1 MKNKKSI
8 LLLMA
13 LALIFAGCKEENKQ
27 NNQNEKSVVIKSD
40 EEIKEENIEEDF
52 YELIN
57 AANTDLSEKEKTF
70 LAGVLKD
77 IENKDA
83 ENLSNKLADPLKSEI
98 GGDLRVLSNKFLPI
112 DYTGPILSI
121 EEINKKDESYLI
133 IGKCEDDSLVI
144 LLGKDKND
152 KLTSLD
158 IKLLSTIT
166 KNKELKKDNQAFVD
180 KSYEII
186 EALRNGDKDLFYEN
200 VKGLNLEDEK
210 FSEMYEG
217 LKNDL
222 DQAGDKLTDESK
234 VEVSFANDLIKSA
247 PFDQNL
253 VDVTIIFTYEH
264 IEKIVYDFVYTED
277 MRLISLE
284 VGPDEK

>member
-1 MKNKKSI
+1 MKNKKSLI
-8 LLLMA
+8 LLMA
-13 LALIFAGCKEENKQ
+13 LAFIFAGCKGENKQ

-52 YELIN
+52 YELVN

-133 IGKCEDDSLVI
+133 IGKCKDDSLVI

-166 KNKELKKDNQAFVD
+166 KNKELKKDPQAFVD

-186 EALRNGDKDLFYEN
+186 EALRNGDKDLFYED
-200 VKGLNLEDEK
+200 VKGLNLEEEK

-234 VEVSFANDLIKSA
+234 VEVSFANDLIKTA

-253 VDVTIIFTYEH
+253 VDVTLIFTYEH

>member
-27 NNQNEKSVVIKSD
+27 NNKNEKSVVIKSD
-40 EEIKEENIEEDF
+40 EDIKEENIEEDF
-52 YELIN
+52 YDLIN
-57 AANTDLSEKEKTF
+57 TTNTDLSEKEKTF
-70 LAGVLKD
+70 LASVLKD

-83 ENLSNKLADPLKSEI
+83 ENLSSKLSDPLKSEV
-98 GGDLRVLSNKFLPI
+98 GGDLRVLAKKLIPV
-112 DYTGPILSI
+112 DYTGPIL
-121 EEINKKDESYLI
+121 EIKELTKKDDSYLV

-144 LLGKDKND
+144 LLNEDNN

-166 KNKELKKDNQAFVD
+166 KNKELKKDNEAFVK

-186 EALRNGDKDLFYEN
+186 EALRNGDKDLFYED
-200 VKGLNLEDEK
+200 VKGLNLEEEK

-234 VEVSFANDLIKSA
+234 VEVSFASDLIKTA

-253 VDVTIIFTYEH
+253 VDVTLIFTYEH

>member
-1 MKNKKSI
+1 
-8 LLLMA
+8 MA

-52 YELIN
+52 YKLIN

-121 EEINKKDESYLI
+121 KEINKKDESYLI

-222 DQAGDKLTDESK
+222 DQAGDKLTDKSK
-234 VEVSFANDLIKSA
+234 VEVSFASDLIKSA

-253 VDVTIIFTYEH
+253 VDVTLIFTYEH

>member
-40 EEIKEENIEEDF
+40 EEINEENIEEDF
-52 YELIN
+52 YKLIN

-121 EEINKKDESYLI
+121 KEINKKDESYLM

-166 KNKELKKDNQAFVD
+166 KNKELEKDNQAFVD

-222 DQAGDKLTDESK
+222 DQSGDKLTDKSK
-234 VEVSFANDLIKSA
+234 VEVSFASDLIKSA

-253 VDVTIIFTYEH
+253 VDVTLIFTYEH

>member
-1 MKNKKSI
+1 MKNKKSLI
-8 LLLMA
+8 LLMA
-13 LALIFAGCKEENKQ
+13 LAFIFAGCKGENKQ
-27 NNQNEKSVVIKSD
+27 NNKNEKSVVIKSD
-40 EEIKEENIEEDF
+40 EDIKEENIEEDF
-52 YELIN
+52 YDLVN

-70 LAGVLKD
+70 LASVLKD

-83 ENLSNKLADPLKSEI
+83 ENLSSKLADPLKSEV
-98 GGDLRVLSNKFLPI
+98 GGDLRVLAKKLIPV
-112 DYTGPILSI
+112 DYTGPIL
-121 EEINKKDESYLI
+121 EIKELTKKDDSYLV

-144 LLGKDKND
+144 LLNEDNN

-166 KNKELKKDNQAFVD
+166 KNKELKKDNEAFVK

-186 EALRNGDKDLFYEN
+186 EALRNGDKDLFYED
-200 VKGLNLEDEK
+200 VKGLNLEEEK
-210 FSEMYEG
+210 FSEMYED

-234 VEVSFANDLIKSA
+234 VEVSFASDLIKTA

>member
-52 YELIN
+52 YKLIN

-121 EEINKKDESYLI
+121 KEINKKDESYLI

-166 KNKELKKDNQAFVD
+166 KNKELEKDNQAFVD

-222 DQAGDKLTDESK
+222 DQSGDKLTDKSK
-234 VEVSFANDLIKSA
+234 VEVSFASDLIKSA

-253 VDVTIIFTYEH
+253 VDVTLIFTYEH

>member
-166 KNKELKKDNQAFVD
+166 KNKELEKDNQAFVD

-253 VDVTIIFTYEH
+253 VDVTLIFTYEH

>member
-1 MKNKKSI
+1 MKNNKSLI
-8 LLLMA
+8 LLMA

-121 EEINKKDESYLI
+121 KEINKKYESYLI

-166 KNKELKKDNQAFVD
+166 KNKELKKDNEAFVK

-234 VEVSFANDLIKSA
+234 VEVSFANDLIKTA

-253 VDVTIIFTYEH
+253 VDVTLIFTYEH

>member
-83 ENLSNKLADPLKSEI
+83 ENLSGKLADPLKSEI

-166 KNKELKKDNQAFVD
+166 KNKELKKDPQAFVD

-222 DQAGDKLTDESK
+222 DQAGDKLTDKSK
-234 VEVSFANDLIKSA
+234 VEVSFASDLIKSA

-253 VDVTIIFTYEH
+253 VDVTLIFTYEH

>member
-27 NNQNEKSVVIKSD
+27 NNKNEKSVVIKSD

-57 AANTDLSEKEKTF
+57 AANTDLSDEEKTF
-70 LAGVLKD
+70 LPEVLKD

-83 ENLSNKLADPLKSEI
+83 ENLSGKLADPLKSEI

-121 EEINKKDESYLI
+121 KEINKKDESYLI

-186 EALRNGDKDLFYEN
+186 EALRNGDKDLFYED
-200 VKGLNLEDEK
+200 VKGLNLEEEK

-253 VDVTIIFTYEH
+253 VDVTLIFTYEH

>member
-1 MKNKKSI
+1 MKNKKSLI
-8 LLLMA
+8 LLMA
-13 LALIFAGCKEENKQ
+13 LAFIFAGCKGENKQ
-27 NNQNEKSVVIKSD
+27 NNKNEKSVVIKSD
-40 EEIKEENIEEDF
+40 EDIKEENIEEDF
-52 YELIN
+52 YDLVN

-70 LAGVLKD
+70 LASVLKD

-83 ENLSNKLADPLKSEI
+83 ENLSSKLADPLKSEV
-98 GGDLRVLSNKFLPI
+98 GGDLRVLAKKLIPV
-112 DYTGPILSI
+112 DYTGPIL
-121 EEINKKDESYLI
+121 EIKELTKKDDSYLV

-144 LLGKDKND
+144 LLNEDNN

-166 KNKELKKDNQAFVD
+166 KNKELKKDNEAFVK

-186 EALRNGDKDLFYEN
+186 EALRNGDKDLFYED
-200 VKGLNLEDEK
+200 VKGLNLEEEK
-210 FSEMYEG
+210 FSEMYED

-234 VEVSFANDLIKSA
+234 VEVSFASDLIKTA

-253 VDVTIIFTYEH
+253 VDVTLIFTYEH

>member
-1 MKNKKSI
+1 
-8 LLLMA
+8 MA
-13 LALIFAGCKEENKQ
+13 LALIFAGCKGENKQ
-27 NNQNEKSVVIKSD
+27 NNKNEKSIVIKSD
-40 EEIKEENIEEDF
+40 EDIKEENIKEDF
-52 YELIN
+52 YDLVN

-70 LAGVLKD
+70 LASVLKD

-83 ENLSNKLADPLKSEI
+83 ENLSSKLADPLKSEV
-98 GGDLRVLSNKFLPI
+98 GGDLRVLAKKLIPV
-112 DYTGPILSI
+112 DYTGPIL
-121 EEINKKDESYLI
+121 EIKELTKKDDSYLV

-144 LLGKDKND
+144 LLNEDNN

-166 KNKELKKDNQAFVD
+166 KNKELKKDNEAFVK

-186 EALRNGDKDLFYEN
+186 EALRNGDKDLFYED
-200 VKGLNLEDEK
+200 VKGLNLEEEK

-234 VEVSFANDLIKSA
+234 VEVSFASDLIKSA

-253 VDVTIIFTYEH
+253 VDVTLIFTYEH

>member
-1 MKNKKSI
+1 MKNKKSLI
-8 LLLMA
+8 LLMA
-13 LALIFAGCKEENKQ
+13 LAFIFAGCKEENKQ

-70 LAGVLKD
+70 LAGILKD

-166 KNKELKKDNQAFVD
+166 KNKELKKDNEAFVK

-253 VDVTIIFTYEH
+253 VDVTLIFTYEH

>member
-1 MKNKKSI
+1 MKNKKSLI
-8 LLLMA
+8 LLMA
-13 LALIFAGCKEENKQ
+13 LAFIFVGCKGENKQ
-27 NNQNEKSVVIKSD
+27 NNQNEQSVVIKSD

-52 YELIN
+52 YDLIN

-70 LAGVLKD
+70 LAGILKD

-121 EEINKKDESYLI
+121 KEINKKDESYLI

-166 KNKELKKDNQAFVD
+166 KNKELEKDNQAFVE

-222 DQAGDKLTDESK
+222 DQAGDKLTDKSK
-234 VEVSFANDLIKSA
+234 VEVSFASDLIKSA

-253 VDVTIIFTYEH
+253 VDVTLIFTYEH

>member
-1 MKNKKSI
+1 MKNKKSLI
-8 LLLMA
+8 LLMT

-27 NNQNEKSVVIKSD
+27 NNKNEKSVVIKSD
-40 EEIKEENIEEDF
+40 EDIKEENIEEDF
-52 YELIN
+52 YDLVN

-70 LAGVLKD
+70 LASVLKD

-83 ENLSNKLADPLKSEI
+83 ENLSSKLADPLKSEV
-98 GGDLRVLSNKFLPI
+98 GGDLRVLADKLIPI
-112 DYTGPILSI
+112 DYTGPIL
-121 EEINKKDESYLI
+121 EIKELTKKDDSYLV

-144 LLGKDKND
+144 LLNEDNN

-166 KNKELKKDNQAFVD
+166 KNKELKKDNEAFVK

-186 EALRNGDKDLFYEN
+186 EALRNGDKDLFYED
-200 VKGLNLEDEK
+200 VKGLNLEEEK

-234 VEVSFANDLIKSA
+234 VEVSFASDLIKTA

-253 VDVTIIFTYEH
+253 VDVTLIFTYEH
-264 IEKIVYDFVYTED
+264 VEKIVYNFVYTED

>member
-121 EEINKKDESYLI
+121 KEINKKDESYLI

-152 KLTSLD
+152 KLTGLD

-166 KNKELKKDNQAFVD
+166 KNKELEKDNQAFVE

-222 DQAGDKLTDESK
+222 DQAGDKLTDKSK
-234 VEVSFANDLIKSA
+234 VEVSFASDLIKSA

-253 VDVTIIFTYEH
+253 VDVTLIFTYEH

>member
-1 MKNKKSI
+1 MKNKKSLI
-8 LLLMA
+8 LLMT

-27 NNQNEKSVVIKSD
+27 NNKNEKSVVIKSD
-40 EEIKEENIEEDF
+40 EDIKEENIEEDF
-52 YELIN
+52 YDLVN

-70 LAGVLKD
+70 LASVLKD

-83 ENLSNKLADPLKSEI
+83 ENLSSKLSDPLKSEV
-98 GGDLRVLSNKFLPI
+98 GGDLRVLAKKLIPV
-112 DYTGPILSI
+112 DYTGPIL
-121 EEINKKDESYLI
+121 EIKELTKKDDSYLV

-144 LLGKDKND
+144 LLNEDNN

-166 KNKELKKDNQAFVD
+166 KNKELKKDNEAFVK

-186 EALRNGDKDLFYEN
+186 EALRNGDKDLFYED
-200 VKGLNLEDEK
+200 VKGLNLEEEK

-234 VEVSFANDLIKSA
+234 VEVSFASDLIKTA

-253 VDVTIIFTYEH
+253 VDVTLIFTYEH
-264 IEKIVYDFVYTED
+264 IEKIVYNFVYTED

>member
-1 MKNKKSI
+1 MKNKKSLI
-8 LLLMA
+8 LLMA
-13 LALIFAGCKEENKQ
+13 LALIFAGCKEGNRQ

-40 EEIKEENIEEDF
+40 DEIKEENIEEDF

-121 EEINKKDESYLI
+121 KEINKKDESYLI

-144 LLGKDKND
+144 LLGKDKNN

-166 KNKELKKDNQAFVD
+166 KNKELEKDNEAFVD

-222 DQAGDKLTDESK
+222 DQAGDKLTDKSK
-234 VEVSFANDLIKSA
+234 VEVSFASDLIKSA

-253 VDVTIIFTYEH
+253 VDVTLIFTYEH

>member
-27 NNQNEKSVVIKSD
+27 NNKNEKSVVIKSD

-70 LAGVLKD
+70 LAGILKD

-83 ENLSNKLADPLKSEI
+83 ENLSNKLDDPLKSEI

-121 EEINKKDESYLI
+121 KEINKKDESYLI

-166 KNKELKKDNQAFVD
+166 KNKELKKDPQAFVD

-186 EALRNGDKDLFYEN
+186 EALRNGDKDLFYED
-200 VKGLNLEDEK
+200 VKGLNLEEEK

-253 VDVTIIFTYEH
+253 VDVTLIFTYEH

>member
-8 LLLMA
+8 LLLIA
-13 LALIFAGCKEENKQ
+13 LALIFAGCKEENRQ

-40 EEIKEENIEEDF
+40 DEIKEENIEEDF

-121 EEINKKDESYLI
+121 KEINKKDESYLI

-166 KNKELKKDNQAFVD
+166 KNKELEKDNEAFVD
-180 KSYEII
+180 RSYEII
-186 EALRNGDKDLFYEN
+186 EALRNGDKDLFYED
-200 VKGLNLEDEK
+200 VKGLNLEEEK

-234 VEVSFANDLIKSA
+234 VEVSFASDLIKTA

-253 VDVTIIFTYEH
+253 VDVTLIFTYEH

>member
-1 MKNKKSI
+1 MKYKKSI

-13 LALIFAGCKEENKQ
+13 LALIFAGCKGENKQ

-121 EEINKKDESYLI
+121 KEINKKDESYLI

-166 KNKELKKDNQAFVD
+166 KNKELEKDNEAFVD

-210 FSEMYEG
+210 FSDMYEG

-234 VEVSFANDLIKSA
+234 VEVSFASDLIKSA

-253 VDVTIIFTYEH
+253 VDVTLIFTYEH

>member
-1 MKNKKSI
+1 MKNKKSLI
-8 LLLMA
+8 LLMA
-13 LALIFAGCKEENKQ
+13 LAFIFAGCKGENKQ
-27 NNQNEKSVVIKSD
+27 NNKNEKSVVIKSD
-40 EEIKEENIEEDF
+40 EDIKEENIKEDF
-52 YELIN
+52 YDLVN

-70 LAGVLKD
+70 LASVLKD

-83 ENLSNKLADPLKSEI
+83 ENLSSKLADPLKSEV
-98 GGDLRVLSNKFLPI
+98 GGDLRVLAKKLIPV
-112 DYTGPILSI
+112 DYTGPIL
-121 EEINKKDESYLI
+121 EIKELTKKDDSYLV

-144 LLGKDKND
+144 LLNEDNN

-166 KNKELKKDNQAFVD
+166 KNKELKKDNEAFVK

-186 EALRNGDKDLFYEN
+186 EALRNGDKDLFYED
-200 VKGLNLEDEK
+200 VKGLNLEEEK

-234 VEVSFANDLIKSA
+234 VEVSFASDLIKSA

-253 VDVTIIFTYEH
+253 VDVTLIFTYEH

>member
-40 EEIKEENIEEDF
+40 EEIREENIEEDF

-166 KNKELKKDNQAFVD
+166 KNKELEKDNQAFVE

-186 EALRNGDKDLFYEN
+186 EALRNSDKDLFYEN

-253 VDVTIIFTYEH
+253 VDVTLIFTYEH

>member
-13 LALIFAGCKEENKQ
+13 LALIFAGCKGENKQ

-70 LAGVLKD
+70 LAGILKD

-83 ENLSNKLADPLKSEI
+83 ENLSNKLTDPLKSEI

-121 EEINKKDESYLI
+121 KEINKKDESYLI

-186 EALRNGDKDLFYEN
+186 EALRNGEKDLFYEN

-222 DQAGDKLTDESK
+222 DQAGDKLTDKSK
-234 VEVSFANDLIKSA
+234 VEVSFASDLIKSA

-253 VDVTIIFTYEH
+253 VDVTLIFTYEH

>member
-1 MKNKKSI
+1 MKNKKSLI
-8 LLLMA
+8 LLMA

-27 NNQNEKSVVIKSD
+27 NNKNEKSVVIKSD

-70 LAGVLKD
+70 LAGILKD

-112 DYTGPILSI
+112 DYTGHILSI
-121 EEINKKDESYLI
+121 KEINKKDESYLI

-166 KNKELKKDNQAFVD
+166 KNKELKKDPQAFVD

-222 DQAGDKLTDESK
+222 DQAGDKLTDKSK
-234 VEVSFANDLIKSA
+234 VEVSFASDLIKSA

-253 VDVTIIFTYEH
+253 VDVTLIFTYEH

>member
-1 MKNKKSI
+1 MKNKKSLI
-8 LLLMA
+8 LLMT

-27 NNQNEKSVVIKSD
+27 NNKNEKSVVIKSD
-40 EEIKEENIEEDF
+40 EDIKEENIEEDF
-52 YELIN
+52 YDLVN

-70 LAGVLKD
+70 LASVLKD

-83 ENLSNKLADPLKSEI
+83 ENLSSKLADPLKSEV
-98 GGDLRVLSNKFLPI
+98 GGDLRVLAKKLIPV
-112 DYTGPILSI
+112 DYTGPIL
-121 EEINKKDESYLI
+121 EIKELTKKDDSYLV

-144 LLGKDKND
+144 LLNEDNN

-166 KNKELKKDNQAFVD
+166 KNKELKKDNEAFVK

-186 EALRNGDKDLFYEN
+186 EALRNGDKDLFYED
-200 VKGLNLEDEK
+200 VKGLNLEEEK

-234 VEVSFANDLIKSA
+234 VEVSFASDLIKTA

-253 VDVTIIFTYEH
+253 VDVTLIFTYEH
-264 IEKIVYDFVYTED
+264 VEKIVYNFVYTED

>member
-8 LLLMA
+8 LLLMTF
-13 LALIFAGCKEENKQ
+13 ALIFAGCKEENKQ
-27 NNQNEKSVVIKSD
+27 NNKNEKSVVIKSD
-40 EEIKEENIEEDF
+40 EDIKEENIEEDF
-52 YELIN
+52 YDLVN

-70 LAGVLKD
+70 LASVLKD

-83 ENLSNKLADPLKSEI
+83 ENLSSKLADPLKSEV
-98 GGDLRVLSNKFLPI
+98 GGDLRVLAKKLIPV
-112 DYTGPILSI
+112 DYTGPIL
-121 EEINKKDESYLI
+121 EIKELTKKDDSYLV

-144 LLGKDKND
+144 LLNEDNN

-166 KNKELKKDNQAFVD
+166 KNKELKKDNEAFVK

-186 EALRNGDKDLFYEN
+186 EALRNGDKDLFYED
-200 VKGLNLEDEK
+200 VKGLNLEEEK
-210 FSEMYEG
+210 FSEMYED

-234 VEVSFANDLIKSA
+234 VEVSFASDLIKTA

-253 VDVTIIFTYEH
+253 VDVTLIFTYEH
-264 IEKIVYDFVYTED
+264 VEKIVYNFVYTED

>member
-1 MKNKKSI
+1 MKNKKSLI
-8 LLLMA
+8 LLMA
-13 LALIFAGCKEENKQ
+13 LAFIFAGCKGENKQ

-166 KNKELKKDNQAFVD
+166 KNKELEKDNQAFVD

-222 DQAGDKLTDESK
+222 DQAGDKLTDKSK
-234 VEVSFANDLIKSA
+234 VEVSFASDLIKSA

-253 VDVTIIFTYEH
+253 VDVTLIFTYEH

>member
-1 MKNKKSI
+1 MKNKKSLI
-8 LLLMA
+8 LLMA
-13 LALIFAGCKEENKQ
+13 LAFIFAGCKGENKQ
-27 NNQNEKSVVIKSD
+27 NNKNEKSVVIKSD
-40 EEIKEENIEEDF
+40 EDIKEENIEEDF
-52 YELIN
+52 YDLVN

-70 LAGVLKD
+70 LASVLKD
-77 IENKDA
+77 IENKGA
-83 ENLSNKLADPLKSEI
+83 QNLSSKLSDPLKSEV
-98 GGDLRVLSNKFLPI
+98 GGDLRVLAKKLIPV
-112 DYTGPILSI
+112 DYTGPIL
-121 EEINKKDESYLI
+121 EIKELTKKDDSYLV

-144 LLGKDKND
+144 LLNEDNN

-166 KNKELKKDNQAFVD
+166 KNKELKKDNEAFVK

-200 VKGLNLEDEK
+200 VKGLNLEEEK

-234 VEVSFANDLIKSA
+234 VEVSFASDLIKTA

-253 VDVTIIFTYEH
+253 VDVTLIFTYEH
-264 IEKIVYDFVYTED
+264 IEKIVYDFDYTED

>member
-13 LALIFAGCKEENKQ
+13 LALIFAGCKGENKQ

-40 EEIKEENIEEDF
+40 EEIKEENIKEDF
-52 YELIN
+52 YELVN

-83 ENLSNKLADPLKSEI
+83 ENLSSKLADPLKSEI

-112 DYTGPILSI
+112 DYTGHILSI
-121 EEINKKDESYLI
+121 KEINKKDESYLI

-166 KNKELKKDNQAFVD
+166 KNKELKKDPQAFVD

-222 DQAGDKLTDESK
+222 DQAGDKLTDKSK
-234 VEVSFANDLIKSA
+234 VEVSFASDLIKSA

-253 VDVTIIFTYEH
+253 VDVTLIFTYEH

>member
-1 MKNKKSI
+1 MKNKKSLI
-8 LLLMA
+8 LLMA
-13 LALIFAGCKEENKQ
+13 LAFIFAGCKGENKQ
-27 NNQNEKSVVIKSD
+27 NNKNEKSVVIKSD
-40 EEIKEENIEEDF
+40 EDIKEENIKEDF
-52 YELIN
+52 YDLIN
-57 AANTDLSEKEKTF
+57 TTNTDLSEKEKTF
-70 LAGVLKD
+70 LASVLKD

-121 EEINKKDESYLI
+121 KEINKKDESYLI
-133 IGKCEDDSLVI
+133 IGKCEDDSMVI

-166 KNKELKKDNQAFVD
+166 KNKELKKDNQAFVE

-186 EALRNGDKDLFYEN
+186 DALRNGDKDLFYEN
-200 VKGLNLEDEK
+200 VKGLNLENEK

-222 DQAGDKLTDESK
+222 DQAGNKLTDESK
-234 VEVSFANDLIKSA
+234 VEVSFANDLIKTA

-253 VDVTIIFTYEH
+253 VDVTLIFTYEH

>member
-1 MKNKKSI
+1 MKNKKSLI
-8 LLLMA
+8 LLMA
-13 LALIFAGCKEENKQ
+13 LAFIFAGCKGENKQ

-83 ENLSNKLADPLKSEI
+83 ENLSNKLTDPLKSEI

-152 KLTSLD
+152 ILTSLD

-166 KNKELKKDNQAFVD
+166 KNKELKKDPQAFVD

-222 DQAGDKLTDESK
+222 DQAGDKLTDKSK
-234 VEVSFANDLIKSA
+234 VEVSFASDLIKSA

-253 VDVTIIFTYEH
+253 VDVTLIFTYEH

>member
-1 MKNKKSI
+1 MKNKKSLI
-8 LLLMA
+8 LLMA
-13 LALIFAGCKEENKQ
+13 LAFIFAGCKGENKQ
-27 NNQNEKSVVIKSD
+27 NNKNEKSVVIKSD
-40 EEIKEENIEEDF
+40 EDIKEENIEEDF
-52 YELIN
+52 YDLVN

-70 LAGVLKD
+70 LASVLKD

-83 ENLSNKLADPLKSEI
+83 ENLSSKLADPLKSEV
-98 GGDLRVLSNKFLPI
+98 GGDLRVLAKKLIPV
-112 DYTGPILSI
+112 DYTGPIL
-121 EEINKKDESYLI
+121 EIKELTKKDDSYLV

-144 LLGKDKND
+144 SLNEDNN

-166 KNKELKKDNQAFVD
+166 KNKELKKDNEAFVK

-186 EALRNGDKDLFYEN
+186 EALRNGDKDLFYED
-200 VKGLNLEDEK
+200 VKGLNLEEEK

-234 VEVSFANDLIKSA
+234 VEVSFASDLIKSA

-253 VDVTIIFTYEH
+253 VDVTLIFTYEH
-264 IEKIVYDFVYTED
+264 IEKIVYNFVYTED

>member
-1 MKNKKSI
+1 MKNKKSLI
-8 LLLMA
+8 LLMA
-13 LALIFAGCKEENKQ
+13 LAFIFAGCTGENKQ
-27 NNQNEKSVVIKSD
+27 NNKNEKSVVIKSD
-40 EEIKEENIEEDF
+40 EDIKEENIKEDF
-52 YELIN
+52 YDLVN

-70 LAGVLKD
+70 LASVLKD

-83 ENLSNKLADPLKSEI
+83 ENLSSKLADPLKSEV
-98 GGDLRVLSNKFLPI
+98 GGDLRVLAKKLIPV
-112 DYTGPILSI
+112 DYTGPIL
-121 EEINKKDESYLI
+121 EIKELTKKDDSYLV

-144 LLGKDKND
+144 LLNEDNN

-166 KNKELKKDNQAFVD
+166 KNKELKKDNEAFVK

-186 EALRNGDKDLFYEN
+186 EALRNGDKDLFYED
-200 VKGLNLEDEK
+200 VKGLNLEEEK

-234 VEVSFANDLIKSA
+234 VEVSFASDLIKSA

-253 VDVTIIFTYEH
+253 VDVTLIFTYEH

-284 VGPDEK
+284 VGNNEK

>member
-1 MKNKKSI
+1 MKNKKSLI
-8 LLLMA
+8 LLMA
-13 LALIFAGCKEENKQ
+13 LAFIFAGCKGENKQ
-27 NNQNEKSVVIKSD
+27 NNKNEKSVVIKSD
-40 EEIKEENIEEDF
+40 EDIKEENIKEDF
-52 YELIN
+52 YDLVN

-70 LAGVLKD
+70 LASVLKD

-121 EEINKKDESYLI
+121 KEINKKDESYLI
-133 IGKCEDDSLVI
+133 IGKCEDDSMVI

-166 KNKELKKDNQAFVD
+166 KNKELKKDNQAFVE

-186 EALRNGDKDLFYEN
+186 DALRNGDKDLFYEN
-200 VKGLNLEDEK
+200 VKGLNLENEK

-222 DQAGDKLTDESK
+222 DQAGDKLTDKSK
-234 VEVSFANDLIKSA
+234 VEVSFASDLIKTA

-253 VDVTIIFTYEH
+253 VDVTLIFTYEH

>member
-1 MKNKKSI
+1 MKNKKSLI
-8 LLLMA
+8 LLMA
-13 LALIFAGCKEENKQ
+13 IAFIFAGCKGENKQ
-27 NNQNEKSVVIKSD
+27 NNKNEKSVVIKSD
-40 EEIKEENIEEDF
+40 EDIKEENIEEDF
-52 YELIN
+52 YDLIN
-57 AANTDLSEKEKTF
+57 TTNTDLSEKEKTF
-70 LAGVLKD
+70 LASVLKD

-83 ENLSNKLADPLKSEI
+83 ENLSSKLADPLKSEV
-98 GGDLRVLSNKFLPI
+98 GGDLRVLAKKLIPV
-112 DYTGPILSI
+112 DYTGPIL
-121 EEINKKDESYLI
+121 EIKELTKKDDSYLV

-144 LLGKDKND
+144 LLNEDNN

-166 KNKELKKDNQAFVD
+166 KNKELKKDNEAFVK

-186 EALRNGDKDLFYEN
+186 EALRNGDKDLFYED
-200 VKGLNLEDEK
+200 VKGLNLEEEK

-234 VEVSFANDLIKSA
+234 VEVSFASDLIKSA

-253 VDVTIIFTYEH
+253 VDVTLIFTYEH

>member
-1 MKNKKSI
+1 MKNKKSLI
-8 LLLMA
+8 LLMA

-70 LAGVLKD
+70 LAGILKD

-121 EEINKKDESYLI
+121 KEVNKKDESYLI

-166 KNKELKKDNQAFVD
+166 KNKELEKDNQAFVE

-200 VKGLNLEDEK
+200 VKGLNLEEEK

-222 DQAGDKLTDESK
+222 DQAGDKLTDKSM
-234 VEVSFANDLIKSA
+234 VEVSFASDLIKSA

-253 VDVTIIFTYEH
+253 VDVTLIFTYEH

>member
-1 MKNKKSI
+1 MKNKKSLI
-8 LLLMA
+8 LLMA
-13 LALIFAGCKEENKQ
+13 LAFIFAGCKGENKQ
-27 NNQNEKSVVIKSD
+27 NNKNEKSVVIKSD
-40 EEIKEENIEEDF
+40 EDIKEENIKEDF
-52 YELIN
+52 YDLVN
-57 AANTDLSEKEKTF
+57 ATNTDLSDEEKTF
-70 LAGVLKD
+70 LAEVLKD

-83 ENLSNKLADPLKSEI
+83 ENLSSKLADPLKSEV
-98 GGDLRVLSNKFLPI
+98 GGDLRVLAKKLIPV
-112 DYTGPILSI
+112 DYTGPIL
-121 EEINKKDESYLI
+121 EIKELTKKDDSYLV

-144 LLGKDKND
+144 LLNEDNN

-166 KNKELKKDNQAFVD
+166 KNKELKKDNEAFVK

-186 EALRNGDKDLFYEN
+186 EALRNGDKNLFYED
-200 VKGLNLEDEK
+200 VKGLNLEEEK

-234 VEVSFANDLIKSA
+234 VEVSFASDLIKTA

-264 IEKIVYDFVYTED
+264 IEKIVYNFVYTED

>member
-222 DQAGDKLTDESK
+222 DQAGDKLTDKSK

-253 VDVTIIFTYEH
+253 VDVTLIFTYEH